1 MATRVSLLLF
11 LCRPQYYKLMD
22 ECVSQIVLRKGGVD
36 PDFHYTRKFDMD
48 VEHLIGR
55 SLLCVV
61 CVRTYVCVCVCV
73 LSVCLATC
81 LCTEVMVDKARV
93 QEAESRA
100 SELEQRVS

>member
-1 MATRVSLLLF
+1 MWNDYATRVCLLLF

-61 CVRTYVCVCVCV
+61 CVRTYVCVHVCV
-73 LSVCLATC
+73 EC
-81 LCTEVMVDKARV
+81 
-93 QEAESRA
+93 
-100 SELEQRVS
+100 VSGYVSLYRGDGR

>member
-1 MATRVSLLLF
+1 
-11 LCRPQYYKLMD
+11 MD

-36 PDFHYTRKFDMD
+36 PDFHYTRKFDLD

-61 CVRTYVCVCVCV
+61 CVCVNVCVCV
-73 LSVCLATC
+73 LSVCLATS
-81 LCTEVMVDKARV
+81 LCTEVMVDKAKV